1 MTEFEKAR
9 DEARMKKEYLV
20 IAQVQEFDA
29 GADWAYEW
37 CQKNMVTDLHLQ
49 RLNEL
54 GKEITSKAEM
64 KKEAEAL
71 ADALKKYENAHG
83 FNKTELEFTAHK
95 ALKHW
100 DDFRGKNE

>member
-29 GADWAYEW
+29 GADWAHEW

-54 GKEITSKAEM
+54 GKEITSKADIKREV
-64 KKEAEAL
+64 EAL
-71 ADALKKYENAHG
+71 ADALRACPIAWGEVR
-83 FNKTELEFTAHK
+83 ES
-95 ALKHW
+95 LKRW
-100 DDFRGKNE
+100 DDFRGKNG